1 MLRRKMHV
9 VSDWTRGRHNAVIGQ
24 RAPIMT
30 GDGDTDHVCA
40 ICETTLIASMRI
52 EQVRDLVLKCP
63 RCGTINEVVDTAAAL
78 H

>member
-1 MLRRKMHV
+1 MLRRKMQAV
-9 VSDWTRGRHNAVIGQ
+9 PDWTRGRRHPVIGQ
-24 RAPIMT
+24 HAPIMT

-63 RCGTINEVVDTAAAL
+63 RCGTVNEVVDAAAAV